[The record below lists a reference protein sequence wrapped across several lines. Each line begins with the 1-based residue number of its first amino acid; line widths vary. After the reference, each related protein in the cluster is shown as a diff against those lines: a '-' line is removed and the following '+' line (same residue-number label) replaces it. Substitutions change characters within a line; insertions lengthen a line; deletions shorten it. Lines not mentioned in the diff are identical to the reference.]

1 MIEEVRAILAGLL
14 EDVGARRISVVPA
27 GATSPPLGP
36 GGLRTLPLGAGARLE
51 LELGAIGRADDH
63 VDRALEEA
71 VRALR
76 QLARANHGALPAVTV
91 SGAGPVRVLD
101 RIRAYVLALGEL
113 HGAQN
118 AILIVRDDVVV
129 ASRDPDPLERGRLEL
144 IVRRLDATARQR
156 RTSHADLA
164 DADAFSLSFWHR
176 AALVLYF
183 AGPYPTDF
191 VRHRTRAVARELSEL
206 LPELDPEPSSPAVVL
221 RPPE

>member
-1 MIEEVRAILAGLL
+1 MIDEVRAVLADLL
-14 EDVGARRISVVPA
+14 DRLGARRISVVPPQ
-27 GATSPPLGP
+27 GTPPPLGP

-51 LELGAIGRADDH
+51 VELGAIGRADEQ

-76 QLARANHGALPAVTV
+76 QLARDHHATLPAVTV
-91 SGAGPVRVLD
+91 HGAGPVRVLD

-118 AILIVRDDVVV
+118 AILLVRDEVLV
-129 ASRDPDPLERGRLEL
+129 ASRDPDPLERARLEL
-144 IVRRLDATARQR
+144 IGRRLEATARQR

-183 AGPYPTDF
+183 AGPYPVDF
-191 VRHRTRAVARELSEL
+191 VRHRTRLVARELSEL
-206 LPELDPEPSSPAVVL
+206 LPDLDPEPSAPAVVL